1 MGTVSE
7 KIVARADDGRVL
19 VQTGMTE
26 HDEPIG
32 YVRFPDGSQ
41 GPEQLLLSYIVRG
54 NWAEVA

>member
-1 MGTVSE
+1 MSE